1 MAAAPIHNMAMF
13 ILSITVQHGDEQCH
27 LTIDSLATSWQP
39 LRIPSP
45 IHLPFN
51 FNLIQLIVFVPN
63 VATIPS
69 PTLRST
75 QATIINLGQPSL
87 ISSLTSLAT
96 HIVFVPNVAT
106 IPSPTLRSTQATIIN
121 LG

>member
-1 MAAAPIHNMAMF
+1 MV
-13 ILSITVQHGDEQCH
+13 TGG
-27 LTIDSLATSWQP
+27 ATSQSTAWQIGNRFKFP
-39 LRIPSP
+39 HPFISWPS
-45 IHLPFN
+45 IE
-51 FNLIQLIVFVPN
+51 LIQLIVFVPN